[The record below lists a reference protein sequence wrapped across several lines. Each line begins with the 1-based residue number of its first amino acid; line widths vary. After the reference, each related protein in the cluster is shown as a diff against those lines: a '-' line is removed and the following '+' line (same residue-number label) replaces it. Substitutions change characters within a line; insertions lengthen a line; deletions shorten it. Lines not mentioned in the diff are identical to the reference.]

1 MKRYLPVLLTPL
13 ALAAALPAVEV
24 GRPVPAGRAA
34 VAPDRKAERQR
45 ITGLIQQLGDPR
57 YARREAATREL
68 LGIGVPALEPL
79 HRAAEAGPDLEV
91 RRRAAQVL
99 AKLWPVEEIRR
110 IPWDNVHVYNT
121 SFAPD
126 RRHFLA
132 GGDGGRL
139 RLYEV
144 ESGKQVREFAG
155 HTGYTQ
161 HAVFTPDGKQV
172 LSASTDGTLRLWDV
186 ATGQEL
192 RRFEGHQGGV
202 QGVAVTADGKRAV
215 SGGDDRTLRL
225 WDVASGKEVRKLEGH
240 TGSCAGLFSPDG
252 RHVLSYG
259 GDGTLRLWEV
269 EGGRQVWKGTG
280 HTAGLWGAYFLPGG
294 KRVLSYSADRTARVW
309 DLAQGKEVRKL
320 DLGNNLADIR
330 GVALSPDGKR
340 LLVGHSIPAVVRVVD
355 LATGRE
361 VHRFSLATQPRGLS
375 FSPDGRL
382 GAGGSWRGL
391 VYLWRLPL

>member
-1 MKRYLPVLLTPL
+1 MTRFPVVLAA
-13 ALAAALPAVEV
+13 ALAAALGVQP
-24 GRPVPAGRAA
+24 PSAGKPREA
-34 VAPDRKAERQR
+34 APDRKAERQR
-45 ITGLIQQLGDPR
+45 ITGLIRQLGDPR

-68 LGIGVPALEPL
+68 LAIGMPALEAL
-79 HRAAEAGPDLEV
+79 HRAAEAGADLEV
-91 RRRAAQVL
+91 RRRAAKVL

-110 IPWDNVHVYNT
+110 IAWDNVHVYNT
-121 SFAPD
+121 TFAPD
-126 RRHFLA
+126 RRHYLA

-144 ESGKQVREFAG
+144 ESGRQVREFAG
-155 HTGYTQ
+155 HAGWTQ
-161 HAVFTPDGKQV
+161 HAVFTPDGKHV
-172 LSASTDGTLRLWDV
+172 LSASMDGTLRLWDV
-186 ATGQEL
+186 ATGKEL
-192 RRFEGHQGGV
+192 RRFEGHRGGV

-252 RHVLSYG
+252 RRVLSYG

-269 EGGRQVWKGTG
+269 EGGREVWKATG
-280 HTAGLWGAYFLPGG
+280 HTAALGGAYFLPGG
-294 KRVLSYSADRTARVW
+294 KRVLSYGLDRTARVW
-309 DLAQGKEVRKL
+309 DLARGKEVRKL
-320 DLGNNLADIR
+320 DLGDNLSDIR

-340 LLVGHSIPAVVRVVD
+340 LLVGHSFPTVVRVVD

-382 GAGGSWRGL
+382 GAGGSWRGF